1 MSCIPSEDSMMSHQT
16 YKKMCFLLLA
26 LLTLLTSQ
34 AGATPVAVSNDQ
46 LEKRQGFLG
55 GLVGN
60 LLNSMFCLLVA
71 SQQCGSCVDKCCRWI
86 WQSTGSSGRSAS
98 QSRATEPHSAG
109 PRSEDYQDPIWT
121 IQGSKHGKKER
132 GG

>member
-1 MSCIPSEDSMMSHQT
+1 MMSHQT

-60 LLNSMFCLLVA
+60 LLNSMFCLFIA
-71 SQQCGSCVDKCCRWI
+71 SQ
-86 WQSTGSSGRSAS
+86 
-98 QSRATEPHSAG
+98 
-109 PRSEDYQDPIWT
+109 
-121 IQGSKHGKKER
+121 
-132 GG
+132 